1 MQRLKER
8 IQSGKAI
15 GKRLG
20 SGEVGRDE
28 EAGVVGHEEEER
40 GEFLGTKS
48 TLQDP
53 VMIDTCH

>member
-15 GKRLG
+15 GKRFG
-20 SGEVGRDE
+20 GGEVGRDE

-48 TLQDP
+48 TL
-53 VMIDTCH
+53 